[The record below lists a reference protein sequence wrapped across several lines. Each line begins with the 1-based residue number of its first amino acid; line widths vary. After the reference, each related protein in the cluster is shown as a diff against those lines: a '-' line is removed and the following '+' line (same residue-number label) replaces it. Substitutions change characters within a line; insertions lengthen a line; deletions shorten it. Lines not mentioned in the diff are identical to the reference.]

1 MMQDRRHHMVVRTT
15 LSGLLAVAMISPTVS
30 AVDKR
35 VSANLVFWDQDRGFD
50 TIVTNAD
57 VLSEVSPFWY
67 HAGASGEVLPYVT
80 PAGWRLG
87 GEDPAAWLAL
97 RSRFN
102 GTARG
107 NSSVAEITAYR

>member
-15 LSGLLAVAMISPTVS
+15 PSGLLAVAMISPTVS
-30 AVDKR
+30 AVDRR

-80 PAGWRLG
+80 PVGATY
-87 GEDPAAWLAL
+87 EDPAAWLAL
-97 RSRFN
+97 RSRFK
-102 GTARG
+102 GGAARR